1 VATLQFLA
9 LRGWDLD
16 LDPPPA
22 ARDLVRGV
30 AAGAVG
36 PQALEGWV
44 AGRLRRRDGAHA
56 KEEGMLR
63 RLTRIG
69 RGQPCPEPLG
79 QPHPEPLGDLSPL
92 FTERARRSLALA
104 QQEARG
110 LGHNY
115 LGTEHLLLGLLVEGD
130 GVAARALDALGVAA
144 SEVRVRVEALIG
156 RGPAGPAQPPEA
168 GEARA
173 AEPGEARTPVE
184 GEAEPAAAGEATLP
198 ETRQAITVP
207 ATPRTKKVLELAL
220 REAKRLG
227 HNYVGTEHLLLA
239 LVREGQGVAA
249 MVLTRLGADPARVHE
264 QVRYLLTGAPL
275 PGAELV

>member
-1 VATLQFLA
+1 
-9 LRGWDLD
+9 
-16 LDPPPA
+16 
-22 ARDLVRGV
+22 
-30 AAGAVG
+30 
-36 PQALEGWV
+36 
-44 AGRLRRRDGAHA
+44 
-56 KEEGMLR
+56 MLR

-115 LGTEHLLLGLLVEGD
+115 PGTEHLLLGLLVEGD

-173 AEPGEARTPVE
+173 AAGRGRALAR
-184 GEAEPAAAGEATLP
+184 AAARARHRAR
-198 ETRQAITVP
+198 RQHHTH
-207 ATPRTKKVLELAL
+207 
-220 REAKRLG
+220 RLSG
-227 HNYVGTEHLLLA
+227 
-239 LVREGQGVAA
+239 R
-249 MVLTRLGADPARVHE
+249 
-264 QVRYLLTGAPL
+264 
-275 PGAELV
+275 